1 MIQPRIPEG
10 GAIIDAPE
18 MTMTEYS
25 QYMFKMR
32 AKEYQNY
39 ARTLLKRA
47 NLPQNAQLLEIGSGP
62 GWITMF
68 MIQERPDLQITTLEP
83 SEDMINAMMKEVARK
98 NFSQQIH
105 PVQGYVEKIYEVID
119 SKFDL
124 VYSNDSLHH
133 WESPE
138 QGLQEIADCLKE
150 NGKIYIHDSRRDLS
164 IVGKIILNGFG
175 KWFAGKMYP
184 WWKSSVSC
192 IL

>member
-32 AKEYQNY
+32 GKEYQNY

-83 SEDMINAMMKEVARK
+83 SEDMINAMMKEL
-98 NFSQQIH
+98 
-105 PVQGYVEKIYEVID
+105 PEKTFR
-119 SKFDL
+119 SKSIQYK
-124 VYSNDSLHH
+124 VM
-133 WESPE
+133 
-138 QGLQEIADCLKE
+138 LK
-150 NGKIYIHDSRRDLS
+150 KFM
-164 IVGKIILNGFG
+164 K
-175 KWFAGKMYP
+175 
-184 WWKSSVSC
+184 
-192 IL
+192 